1 MSAPLKSRFKRMLLL
16 SFVVI
21 LLISGCSPTNSKTN
35 SIKKEDK
42 VVKENTTEI
51 FELASVW
58 AYALKT
64 RDGKPRYEMMS
75 EKAKEKFKQ
84 EQINRSGENWNY
96 NIGVSSPW
104 VIDYKIEMDGMTANI
119 TYITQTS
126 DPAYYEMKEKVTFS
140 RENGKLVVDD
150 YQTLFEDKLIEG
162 MTKVEIHHIYDL
174 IKKER
179 PTPAEVERIL
189 KSFKDLEPEYYNNIE
204 GANFLEVVDWLYN
217 LETSTKLDHL
227 DDIFALHDQVDGA
240 ATETYSAII
249 YGLFVES
256 PFLFVQRLSMQDS
269 KSIVS
274 ISEELAYYAGYFNV
288 EEIIANTKHIFSEK
302 ELSEKEQAT
311 VEEIIKAL
319 DRQLKGEI

>member
-35 SIKKEDK
+35 SIKIEDIE
-42 VVKENTTEI
+42 VDEG
-51 FELASVW
+51 AS
-58 AYALKT
+58 
-64 RDGKPRYEMMS
+64 E
-75 EKAKEKFKQ
+75 
-84 EQINRSGENWNY
+84 
-96 NIGVSSPW
+96 
-104 VIDYKIEMDGMTANI
+104 
-119 TYITQTS
+119 
-126 DPAYYEMKEKVTFS
+126 
-140 RENGKLVVDD
+140 LVVDD
-150 YQTLFEDKLIEG
+150 YQALFEDKLIEG
-162 MTKVEIHHIYDL
+162 MVEAEIHHIHDL
-174 IKKER
+174 IKKEKQ
-179 PTPAEVERIL
+179 TPAEVDWMMKSLKDL
-189 KSFKDLEPEYYNNIE
+189 KSKDYNALE
-204 GANFLEVVDWLYN
+204 GADICEVVDWLYN
-217 LETSTKLDHL
+217 IETAIKLDHL

-240 ATETYSAII
+240 ATESYSAII
-249 YGLFVES
+249 YELFVES
-256 PFLFVQRLSMQDS
+256 PYLFVQRLSMQDS